1 MSLVGN
7 FYTRVS
13 AKKMA
18 VLLRSSPIPTI
29 PELQAAVK
37 GGEEVQG
44 SEILLQLDG
53 LRLRVQEHM
62 QNLVVANA
70 VQEVLDVLTLVSSH
84 NRPFR

>member
-1 MSLVGN
+1 
-7 FYTRVS
+7 
-13 AKKMA
+13 MA